1 MKNESIIFLRNFRVK
16 SRDANQLSRR
26 EKSFARW
33 DILGSVLS
41 TLCAIHC
48 LAMPIL
54 AGVLPLIGL
63 GILGNRTF
71 ELAACAGMVTL
82 AAFCLWLGC
91 LRHRRWW
98 LLALL
103 GLGATTVIAVQLAA
117 APACCSKERG
127 GNWMEATLMFL
138 GGSAIAVSHLLNLH
152 FRRNCGCGVCL
163 SAKEMGAHASR
174 VPVRASRPNS
184 RHLWTPIL
192 MRENLCN
199 EVFGAPP
206 KTTRR
211 RRVLPIFRFR
221 NKL

>member
-26 EKSFARW
+26 ETSSARW

-71 ELAACAGMVTL
+71 ELTACAGMLTL

-117 APACCSKERG
+117 ASACCSEERC

-138 GGSAIAVSHLLNLH
+138 GGSAIAVSHLLNLR

-163 SAKEMGAHASR
+163 SAKS
-174 VPVRASRPNS
+174 
-184 RHLWTPIL
+184 HLIQRL
-192 MRENLCN
+192 
-199 EVFGAPP
+199 
-206 KTTRR
+206 K
-211 RRVLPIFRFR
+211 
-221 NKL
+221 